1 MEKKTLT
8 IGPVW
13 ATCDQAGPR
22 GPIEGE
28 RTLGPRA
35 QLLELGGTA
44 PLALVPM
51 HPERWSGGRASLSC
65 VLQNLGVF
73 ILNLGQWGTVRA
85 LERGAGRRL
94 CGFQISDTGCG
105 GTQPGR
111 ANLAPG
117 SGKGHLGSHSEP
129 FPGSLLSSGAW

>member
-13 ATCDQAGPR
+13 ATRDQAGPR

-44 PLALVPM
+44 PPALVPM
-51 HPERWSGGRASLSC
+51 HPERWSGAEPLSC

-85 LERGAGRRL
+85 LERGRGGGSEGSRSRIPAVAGPNQE
-94 CGFQISDTGCG
+94 GQT
-105 GTQPGR
+105 
-111 ANLAPG
+111 
-117 SGKGHLGSHSEP
+117 
-129 FPGSLLSSGAW
+129 

>member
-13 ATCDQAGPR
+13 ATRDQAGPR

-44 PLALVPM
+44 PPALVPM

-65 VLQNLGVF
+65 VLQNLDVF

-85 LERGAGRRL
+85 LEWRRRGGGSAGSRSRIPAVA
-94 CGFQISDTGCG
+94 GPNQEGQT
-105 GTQPGR
+105 
-111 ANLAPG
+111 
-117 SGKGHLGSHSEP
+117 
-129 FPGSLLSSGAW
+129 